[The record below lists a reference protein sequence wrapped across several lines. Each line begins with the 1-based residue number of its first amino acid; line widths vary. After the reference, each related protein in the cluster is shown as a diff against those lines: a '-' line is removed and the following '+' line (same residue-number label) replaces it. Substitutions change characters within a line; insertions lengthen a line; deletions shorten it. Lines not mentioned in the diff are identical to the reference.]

1 MDKKKQNKRAFNIF
15 FLILY
20 CIPIINYAQPEIRF
34 FKQQHDFGKIANL
47 DYPPAMFRFRN
58 TGNEPLAILIVE
70 HSDDLR
76 VKYRRQFIEPDD
88 TASIKVNPYYG
99 QRGEFKEQLKV
110 LTNAGPDPVILN
122 VTGNVISVEECF
134 PNQQNLNVREIYV
147 INKNTSQPVP
157 NATIDFTHNF
167 SNEFEDKVGEKGK
180 LIRELKIG
188 QYQININEKGYEDYT
203 KSFFLKKSVPV
214 LFLKLTPIEDYENV
228 YIDPEPVAESNPGP
242 PKTPVSSAGETGNN
256 ILSVDEYAANN
267 IVLLLD
273 VSLSMRQDHKLDSL
287 KSGIE
292 SLVDVLR
299 SIDNVSIIT
308 YAGETDIIIE
318 SVTGDQKNRIK
329 RKIEKLEPGG
339 ITNGVK
345 GLTTAYEI
353 SRKKYIPKG
362 NNQIIVATDGKFTG
376 RTYKSGELKEM
387 VQGYNQN
394 GVVISII
401 GFGVDETAIELMK
414 DMAKYGGGDY
424 IHVSAGDHIRSVLID
439 EIKNRSR
446 KQY

>member
-1 MDKKKQNKRAFNIF
+1 MENYKIMNKHLKLF
-15 FLILY
+15 FLLSIY
-20 CIPIINYAQPEIRF
+20 CMPLINYAQPVIQF
-34 FKQQHDFGKIANL
+34 LKQQHDFGKIANL
-47 DYPPAMFRFRN
+47 DYPPAVFRFRN

-76 VKYRRQFIEPDD
+76 VNYRHQFIEPDD
-88 TASIKVNPYYG
+88 TASIKVDPYYG
-99 QRGEFKEQLKV
+99 RRGEFNEQIKV

-122 VTGNVISVEECF
+122 VSGNVVSVEECF
-134 PNQQNLNVREIYV
+134 PNQQNLNVREVYV
-147 INKNTSQPVP
+147 INKNTSHPVP
-157 NATIDFTHNF
+157 NATIEFTHNF
-167 SNEFEDKVGEKGK
+167 SNEFEDKVNEKGK

-188 QYQININEKGYEDYT
+188 QYQVNINEKGYEDYT
-203 KSFFLKKSVPV
+203 KSFFLKKSMPV
-214 LFLKLTPIEDYENV
+214 LFFKLTPLEDYENV
-228 YIDPEPVAESNPGP
+228 YTEPGPVAESHPE
-242 PKTPVSSAGETGNN
+242 TPAPSYIPTDNENSV
-256 ILSVDEYAANN
+256 LSVDEYAANN

-273 VSLSMRQDHKLDSL
+273 VSLSMRQNHKLDSL

-299 SIDNVSIIT
+299 SIDNVSVIT
-308 YAGETDIIIE
+308 YAGEADIILE

-329 RKIEKLEPGG
+329 RKIDKLEPGG

-345 GLTTAYEI
+345 GLSTAYNI
-353 SRKKYIPKG
+353 SRKKYIPQG

-387 VQGYNQN
+387 VQGYNHH

-401 GFGVDETAIELMK
+401 GFGVDETAIDLMK
-414 DMAKYGGGDY
+414 DLAKYGGGEF
-424 IHVSAGDHIRSVLID
+424 IHVSAGDRIRTVLID

-446 KQY
+446 KR